1 MSWITTGM
9 WSVYALVP
17 LVISFILAIRSRNK
31 SLPPGP
37 KPLFLLGN
45 LFDVPSDAPWKVYAE
60 WGKKYGDIVYFSVM
74 QKSVIVINSAA
85 VAHAL
90 LDKRSAI
97 YSCRPHVPMAGDVI
111 GWKWALPLVPYG
123 ETFRRHRKY
132 LQQYFAKPKLPD
144 YYRIQ
149 QKEAHRLLNDL
160 LDDPDNYKLHIER
173 MAGAIIMEIVFGHE
187 VKSNDDFFLQVASKG
202 GRTIAAAGAVGA
214 HIVDLI
220 PPLRFLPDWLPG
232 TGFKRLPRGTRE
244 ALTAMRDVPFNDV
257 KRRMAEGNARHCYIT
272 DLLEDTKHQD
282 EEGVRDT
289 GANVYSAGFDT
300 TLSSLM
306 SAMIA
311 LVIDPV
317 IQARAQAELDIVT
330 ARNRLPEFSDRG
342 HLPYIQ
348 CIISEAFRWG
358 ATTPVG
364 VPHRLTRDDTYNG
377 LFLPAGSTVIANS
390 WAMLHDPT
398 VYPEP
403 EKFNPDRF
411 LTAEGRTPQPD
422 PRNVA
427 FGFGRR
433 ACPGMEI
440 AENTIWIAIVSM
452 FFVFKITPGFDATG
466 KAIPIDSKHTEHSV
480 RHPKP
485 FKCTIRPRAVNSAAL
500 VKLAAQD

>member
-1 MSWITTGM
+1 M
-9 WSVYALVP
+9 WKIFAAFLAL
-17 LVISFILAIRSRNK
+17 ILAASLRPRRK
-31 SLPPGP
+31 RQLPPGP
-37 KPLFLLGN
+37 KGVFLLGN
-45 LFDVPSDAPWKVYAE
+45 LFDVPSDESVPWKVYAD
-60 WGKKYGDIVYFSVM
+60 WGKKYGDIIYFRVL
-74 QKSVIVINSAA
+74 QKSVVVINSAKI
-85 VAHAL
+85 AHEL
-90 LDKRSAI
+90 LEKRSAI

-111 GWKWALPLVPYG
+111 GWNWALPLVPYG

-132 LQQYFAKPKLPD
+132 LQQYFANNRLPD

-149 QKEAHRLLNDL
+149 RKEAHRMINDI
-160 LDDPDNYKLHIER
+160 LDDPDNYKSHIER

-187 VKSNDDFFLQVASKG
+187 VKSIDDRFLQIASRG

-232 TGFKRLPRGTRE
+232 TGFKRLPPGTRE
-244 ALTAMRDVPFNDV
+244 ALAAMREVPFNNV
-257 KRRMAEGNARHCYIT
+257 KEEMAAGTARPCYIA

-282 EEGVRDT
+282 EAGVRDT

-306 SAMIA
+306 TAVIA

-317 IQARAQAELDIVT
+317 IQARAQAELDTVVGK
-330 ARNRLPEFSDRG
+330 NRFPDFDDRQR
-342 HLPYIQ
+342 LPYIQ

-364 VPHRLTRDDTYNG
+364 VPHRVTQDDVYDGYFIPGGT
-377 LFLPAGSTVIANS
+377 TVIANA
-390 WAMLHDPT
+390 WAMLHNPE

-403 EKFNPDRF
+403 ETFNPDRF
-411 LTAEGRTPQPD
+411 LAGEGRTPQPD
-422 PRNVA
+422 PRACGA

-433 ACPGMEI
+433 ECPGQDI
-440 AENTIWIAIVSM
+440 AENTIWIAIVSL
-452 FFVFKITPGFDATG
+452 FYAFKITPAVDEDG
-466 KAIPIDSKHTEHSV
+466 KEIPIDCTHSEHSV

-485 FKCTIRPRAVNSAAL
+485 FKCTIKPRRDNSITL
-500 VKLAAQD
+500 IRQSQE